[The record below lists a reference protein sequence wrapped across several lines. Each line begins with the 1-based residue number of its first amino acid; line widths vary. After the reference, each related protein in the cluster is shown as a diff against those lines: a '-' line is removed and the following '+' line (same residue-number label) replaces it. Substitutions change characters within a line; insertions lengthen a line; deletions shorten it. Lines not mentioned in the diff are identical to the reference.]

1 MDLFRRGLREFGL
14 PGTLFTPV
22 RTKAH
27 NPEYEKYIGMEGT
40 ERDERERNGNSD
52 GVDVMFEFNCFTKMK
67 WEGGS

>member
-1 MDLFRRGLREFGL
+1 MQRQIPPEPIGGFRGYLTLDLFRRGLREFGL

-40 ERDERERNGNSD
+40 ERDERER
-52 GVDVMFEFNCFTKMK
+52 KL
-67 WEGGS
+67 